1 MYDPVAV
8 TTESYEAINT
18 TEPYRTHSEIERLI
32 VAFETCRLPKPKWTH
47 QAHLIV
53 ALWYNLRYD
62 RKQALNIVREAIQR
76 YNATTGTLQTPTGGY
91 HETMTVFWMWA
102 VRAYLA
108 GASKEV
114 SIVELANGLLRSKH
128 AERRFPFEYYTSERL
143 FSWEARTGWME
154 PDLKIMN
161 DE

>member
-8 TTESYEAINT
+8 TTDSSETINT
-18 TEPYRTHSEIERLI
+18 TEPYRTPGEIEKLI
-32 VAFETCRLPKPKWTH
+32 VAFKACTLPKPKWTH

-53 ALWYNLRYD
+53 ALWYNLHYD
-62 RKQALNIVREAIQR
+62 REPALSIVRQAIQC
-76 YNATTGTLQTPTGGY
+76 YNAATGTLQTPAGGY

-102 VRAYLA
+102 VRTYLEGA
-108 GASKEV
+108 GKAA
-114 SIVELANGLLRSKH
+114 SIVELANGLLASKYS
-128 AERRFPFEYYTSERL
+128 ERKFPFEYYSSERL

-154 PDLKIMN
+154 PDLKMMN